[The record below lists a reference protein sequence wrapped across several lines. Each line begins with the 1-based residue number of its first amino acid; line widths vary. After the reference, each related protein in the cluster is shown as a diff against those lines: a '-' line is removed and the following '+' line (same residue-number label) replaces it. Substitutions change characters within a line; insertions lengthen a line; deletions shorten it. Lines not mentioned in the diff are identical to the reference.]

1 MTCRPPLFWL
11 RPAATILVVTGL
23 VAAGQARAAMPF
35 GYALMAVEICHGET
49 VTTLWLD
56 AEGNE
61 HPAPQDCRDCCL
73 CALPILPES
82 TADAGQPGIPATVRM
97 HANHAP
103 ALTAPESGPAFTHG
117 PPPLQS
123 RIVCA

>member
-35 GYALMAVEICHGET
+35 SDALMAVEICHEET
-49 VTTLWLD
+49 VTTVWLD
-56 AEGNE
+56 AQGNE
-61 HPAPQDCRDCCL
+61 HPAPQDCRDCGL
-73 CALPILPES
+73 RAPPILPEP
-82 TADAGQPGIPATVRM
+82 TADAGQPCIPAAVRM
-97 HANHAP
+97 RANHAP
-103 ALTAPESGPAFTHG
+103 ALTAPESGPAFAHG